1 MSKGKILITPRGYAK
16 YGANDSVRLTEI
28 GYELD
33 INDTGKPLSRETFV
47 AKAKESV
54 GIIVG
59 VDELDSALLEECKQ
73 LKAIVK
79 FGVGTDNIDLDCA
92 EKLNIS
98 VGRCVGSN
106 SNAVAEYTIGLMF
119 ACAKNLVSSA
129 INVKNGGW
137 DKPTGM
143 ELYKK
148 SIGIIGFG
156 NIGKH
161 VARIANGIGMKVYAF
176 DVAEINKET
185 LDLYGA
191 TSSTVDDI
199 IASCDFITLHT
210 PLVEETKNMI
220 SYNQF
225 KRMKRTTCLI
235 NAARGGI
242 VDEKA
247 LYEALKNKTIF
258 AAGSDVFTSE
268 PPKGEDWVQEL
279 IHLDNFILTPHI
291 ASRSVEA
298 EINTVRIATDQ
309 LITILNSL

>member
-16 YGANDSVRLTEI
+16 YGAQDALRLTAL

-33 INDTGKPLSRETFV
+33 INDSGNPLSRETFV
-47 AKAKESV
+47 EKAKASV

-59 VDELDSALLEECKQ
+59 VDELDATLLKECTN

-79 FGVGTDNIDLDCA
+79 FGVGTDNIDVKVA
-92 EKLNIS
+92 EALNIK

-106 SNAVAEYTIGLMF
+106 SNAVAEFTIALMF
-119 ACAKNLVSSA
+119 ANARQIVSSA
-129 INVKNGGW
+129 MGVKNGAW
-137 DKPTGM
+137 DKPSGL
-143 ELYKK
+143 ELYQK

-161 VARIANGIGMKVYAF
+161 VARIASGIGMKVIAYDVF
-176 DVAEINKET
+176 DITQEVLAQFSVTQTSVET
-185 LDLYGA
+185 ILK
-191 TSSTVDDI
+191 
-199 IASCDFITLHT
+199 SCDFITIHT
-210 PLVEETKNMI
+210 PLTDETKNMI
-220 SYNQF
+220 STDQF
-225 KRMKRTTCLI
+225 KIMKKNAILV

-247 LYEALKNKTIF
+247 LYEALKTKTIY
-258 AAGSDVFTSE
+258 AASSDVFTTE
-268 PPKGEDWVQEL
+268 PPSQEDWVQAL
-279 IHLDNFILTPHI
+279 LKLDNFILTPHI

-309 LITILNSL
+309 LIALLD